1 MSNETARIEQ
11 LERAIN
17 EALPFCTTLAMD
29 ILRAALAAAPQPDSD
44 HSAQVVRGEAPPKP
58 VWTPQWVGSTVAPDM
73 VQAMADRAEISR
85 EQLEALPRNLL
96 GLACRIRNNET
107 LFGDDELAD
116 KAAHAISAVL
126 IAAARARA

>member
-1 MSNETARIEQ
+1 
-11 LERAIN
+11 
-17 EALPFCTTLAMD
+17 
-29 ILRAALAAAPQPDSD
+29 
-44 HSAQVVRGEAPPKP
+44 
-58 VWTPQWVGSTVAPDM
+58 M